1 MTQREKELEAKVARL
16 ERQFETVKPY
26 ICTDAKCKE
35 RKNGNLCPRYK
46 KVLDLLPTANSE
58 EIKIMADFLYRTI
71 DYLEESIKSL
81 DGTIETLREIIE
93 SQDDRLETLRE
104 IIESQDDR
112 IETLKEAIDLLEN
125 QRKRH
130 EFEKVLL
137 EN

>member
-1 MTQREKELEAKVARL
+1 MTE
-16 ERQFETVKPY
+16 
-26 ICTDAKCKE
+26 
-35 RKNGNLCPRYK
+35 NYK
-46 KVLDLLPTANSE
+46 KMLALLPTANSE

-71 DYLEESIKSL
+71 DFLEESIKSL
-81 DGTIETLREIIE
+81 DGTI
-93 SQDDRLETLRE
+93 ETLRE